1 MPAQS
6 APSAVVVAPNA
17 GYVILIAAAAAMGG
31 FLFGYDT
38 AVINGAVL
46 ALKQKFN
53 ASSLAIGL
61 AVSLTLLGS
70 AFGAF
75 IVGPMADRR
84 GRIYCMILA
93 SILFTISGIG
103 SGLPFTLYDFIFWRI
118 LGGIAIG
125 MASVIAPAYIAECS
139 PADMRGRLGSLQQ
152 LAIVVGIFAALLGN
166 FAIAASAG
174 SAGAPFWGGFEAWR
188 WMFWSE
194 VPPAVMYG
202 IFALVIPESPRFLVA
217 QGRHAEARVVLA
229 RMIGP
234 HASVKVE
241 EIARTVRRER
251 KPSLDDLRGCRVF
264 IVTVPTPI
272 DEYKRPDLTPLV
284 KSSES
289 VGKVLK
295 KGDVVVYESTVY
307 PGCTEEVCVPILER
321 VSGLKFNKD
330 FFCGYSPE
338 RINPGDKQHRLT
350 TIRKVTSGSTPE
362 VAEFVDSLY
371 RSIVTVGTHK
381 ASSIKVAEAA
391 KVIEN
396 TQRDVNIALI
406 NELALIFNR
415 LGIDTEEV
423 LLAAGSKWNF
433 LPFRPGLVGGHCIG
447 VDPYYLTHKA
457 QAIGYH
463 PEMILAGR
471 RINDNMG
478 TYVAQQIALLMIQHK
493 IQVKGSRILVMGL
506 TFKEN
511 CPDVR
516 NTKIV
521 DVVRELEKF
530 GAKIDVCDPWADPDE
545 AEHEYGL
552 RPVKKAK
559 AGAYDAVVM
568 GVAHQEF
575 RRMGVEQVRTLGKKN
590 HVLYDIKYVFK
601 AHEVD
606 GRL

>member
-1 MPAQS
+1 MAKFNLRNLK
-6 APSAVVVAPNA
+6 VGIVGL
-17 GYVILIAAAAAMGG
+17 GYVGLP
-31 FLFGYDT
+31 
-38 AVINGAVL
+38 
-46 ALKQKFN
+46 
-53 ASSLAIGL
+53 L
-61 AVSLTLLGS
+61 AVE
-70 AFGAF
+70 FGKRF
-75 IVGPMADRR
+75 QTVGFDIKPDRVDELRR
-84 GRIYCMILA
+84 GVD
-93 SILFTISGIG
+93 S
-103 SGLPFTLYDFIFWRI
+103 TL
-118 LGGIAIG
+118 
-125 MASVIAPAYIAECS
+125 
-139 PADMRGRLGSLQQ
+139 
-152 LAIVVGIFAALLGN
+152 
-166 FAIAASAG
+166 
-174 SAGAPFWGGFEAWR
+174 
-188 WMFWSE
+188 E
-194 VPPAVMYG
+194 VDSKE
-202 IFALVIPESPRFLVA
+202 L
-217 QGRHAEARVVLA
+217 AEATRLSYTTNLA
-229 RMIGP
+229 
-234 HASVKVE
+234 
-241 EIARTVRRER
+241 
-251 KPSLDDLRGCRVF
+251 DLEPCRVY

-272 DEYKRPDLTPLV
+272 DEYKRPDLTPLE

-289 VGKVLK
+289 LGKVLK

-330 FFCGYSPE
+330 FFAGYSPE
-338 RINPGDKQHRLT
+338 RINPGDKEHRVT

-371 RSIVTVGTHK
+371 RSIVKVGTHK

-457 QAIGYH
+457 QSIGYH

-478 TYVAQQIALLMIQHK
+478 IYVAAKVTQLMITRR
-493 IQVKGSRILVMGL
+493 IQVRDARILVMGL

-521 DVVRELEKF
+521 DVVRELQKY
-530 GAKIDVCDPWADPDE
+530 GAKVEVYDPWADADE

-552 RPVKKAK
+552 RPIRKLRP
-559 AGAYDAVVM
+559 GTYDAIVM

-575 RRMGVEQVRTLGKKN
+575 RQMGVRKIRELGRKN

-601 AHEVD
+601 AAEVD